1 MRLPKRLELHTY
13 FAFLISYV
21 VAIPMGVYHT
31 NVSSMLKTSSGR
43 ILYR

>member
-1 MRLPKRLELHTY
+1 VRLLKKLELHTC

-31 NVSSMLKTSSGR
+31 NVSSMLKTSLGE

>member
-1 MRLPKRLELHTY
+1 MRLPKILELHTY
-13 FAFLISYV
+13 FMFLISYV

-31 NVSSMLKTSSGR
+31 NVSSMLKTSSGG

>member
-1 MRLPKRLELHTY
+1 VRLPKKLKLHTC
-13 FAFLISYV
+13 FTFLISYV

-31 NVSSMLKTSSGR
+31 NVSSMLKTSSGG